1 MAFSLLNFD
10 SAASISALEITFFD
24 TRSRA
29 RSKSVRASS
38 ASACAD
44 RNNASSWE
52 TSSLTST
59 SPFFAC
65 APFSNRTS
73 PTVPPSSVDTT
84 APCAALT
91 DPTADSLGAQSSSFT
106 VALVTVTEG
115 IIFGLLIILPI
126 CSALMPKT
134 KITIA
139 TSRPIAM
146 PRPLRRGLTF
156 DCVETPEIVFATSC
170 ISQFCL
176 RFEQQAPE
184 PPRHFQLPRSPF
196 RCGRLLGAQHIEHQ
210 HSTRD
215 RVN

>member
-65 APFSNRTS
+65 APFSNRIS

-91 DPTADSLGAQSSSFT
+91 DPTADSRGAQSSSFT
-106 VALVTVTEG
+106 AALVTVVTG
-115 IIFGLLIILPI
+115 SIFGLLIILPI
-126 CSALMPKT
+126 CSALMPTT
-134 KITIA
+134 KIRIAASNPIA
-139 TSRPIAM
+139 TPKP
-146 PRPLRRGLTF
+146 PRLRLTLVS
-156 DCVETPEIVFATSC
+156 VEIFFATSC
-170 ISQFCL
+170 ISEFCL
-176 RFEQQAPE
+176 RFEQQTPE
-184 PPRHFQLPRSPF
+184 PPRYFQLSLAPF
-196 RCGRLLGAQHIEHQ
+196 RRGHLVRAQYIEHQ
-210 HSTRD
+210 HSSRD
-215 RVN
+215 GEN

>member
-65 APFSNRTS
+65 APFSNRISVT
-73 PTVPPSSVDTT
+73 TPPSSVDTT

-106 VALVTVTEG
+106 GALVTVTEG
-115 IIFGLLIILPI
+115 IILGLLIILPI

-139 TSRPIAM
+139 TSRPMAT
-146 PRPLRRGLTF
+146 PRLRRRRGLTF
-156 DCVETPEIVFATSC
+156 DCTGTVEILFATSC
-170 ISQFCL
+170 IREFCL
-176 RFEQQAPE
+176 WFEQQTPE
-184 PPRHFQLPRSPF
+184 RSRHFQLPRAPF
-196 RCGRLLGAQHIEHQ
+196 SCGHFLGAQHIEHQ
-210 HSTRD
+210 HPA
-215 RVN
+215 